1 MWPNKRIELKTVVAG
16 RREERY
22 VWEPNV
28 DSGPSW
34 REKIEGMPGGPWDG
48 LAPCHRAPCGGGRGE
63 CEDLAVCR
71 VCIIL
76 RVSRGGGHLFLSWGG
91 EECKSGDRL
100 AGGSRGRV
108 CRWEQGRKERA
119 PESQSK
125 FERTTQSVK

>member
-48 LAPCHRAPCGGGRGE
+48 LAPVVPVIIPRNRNLVWRNNHRT
-63 CEDLAVCR
+63 V
-71 VCIIL
+71 
-76 RVSRGGGHLFLSWGG
+76 HW
-91 EECKSGDRL
+91 RL
-100 AGGSRGRV
+100 V
-108 CRWEQGRKERA
+108 IK
-119 PESQSK
+119 
-125 FERTTQSVK
+125 